1 MSSVTTTTIQ
11 PNEGTS
17 ILIKASPTKEQA
29 LANFLS
35 SGAALVRETEPG
47 TLQWVAQR
55 ESVDTFRI
63 IDFFADGNGRTAH
76 FAGQVAAALSQQAAE
91 LVQSGWEQ
99 GVVANVENSKVL
111 ASVISTADT
120 GRQPQLASYIE
131 LKAKAGQGKNLAEF
145 LMGGAKIVEQTEPG
159 TLLWYALQIDDTT
172 FAIYDL
178 FSDADARDAHFGGL
192 VAAALQDAAS
202 ALVEGGWEQGVL
214 KNVVHSEVLSIT
226 F

>member
-55 ESVDTFRI
+55 ESADTFRI
-63 IDFFADGNGRTAH
+63 VDFFVDANGRTAH
-76 FAGQVAAALSQQAAE
+76 FAGQVAAALKQQASD

-99 GVVANVENSKVL
+99 GVVANVESSRVL
-111 ASVISTADT
+111 ASTIRVADT
-120 GRQPQLASYIE
+120 ERQPLLASYIE
-131 LKAKAGQGKNLAEF
+131 LKAKAGQAENLAKF
-145 LMGGAKIVEQTEPG
+145 LTGGAKIVEQTEPG
-159 TLLWYALQIDDTT
+159 TLLWYALRIDDTT

-178 FSDADARDAHFGGL
+178 FADEAAREAHFGGM

-202 ALVEGGWEQGVL
+202 SLVEGGWEQGVL
-214 KNVVHSEVLSIT
+214 TNVVHSEVLSIT